1 MPEITLA
8 DLVKTSAA
16 AAPAVQTPKAAAEE
30 LNTRITVLTPEE
42 RKQVDDLKE
51 QIDIRDSQMLMQYGS
66 GAKQNI
72 AEFSGN
78 ILNNV
83 RAKDTGYIG
92 ELMTDL
98 VTNVQD
104 LDFDSLNKES
114 GILGI
119 FQKAGAKVRKFLV
132 QYEKLEVQVD
142 RIEGKLEE
150 ARMEMLKDIG
160 MFDTLYEKNLEYFKQ
175 LQIYITAGEEKI
187 RELREQT
194 IPSLRA
200 EVQKSRDPMHA
211 QLVRDFEDT
220 VSQFEKKVHDLKT
233 SKTIAIQTAPQI
245 KLIQNNDKLLADKIQ
260 TAIQETI
267 PLWKSQMVMALGLA
281 RQQETLKLQRDVTDT
296 TNALL
301 LRNSEIL
308 KQNTI
313 NVARETERG
322 IVDIETLKKCAAVK
336 DVWCIPQVKNLE
348 DELVR
353 ACNIRN
359 VMDLTGTRTLHDHK
373 RAFINSSNQSQ
384 MLERNE
390 FNIRKLWSKVPD
402 NAFAQFGNDSEK
414 IKK

>member
-8 DLVKTSAA
+8 DLMNSGITDN
-16 AAPAVQTPKAAAEE
+16 AAPVSVSAEE
-30 LNTRITVLTPEE
+30 LSKKIAVLSPEDRALADE
-42 RKQVDDLKE
+42 IKS
-51 QIDIRDSQMLMQYGS
+51 QIDVRDSQMLMQYGS
-66 GAKQNI
+66 GARQNI

-78 ILNNV
+78 ILNNI

-104 LDFDSLNKES
+104 LNFDSLEKDS

-119 FQKAGAKVRKFLV
+119 FRKAEAKVKKFLS

-160 MFDTLYEKNLEYFKQ
+160 MFDSLYQKNLDYFKQ
-175 LQIYITAGEEKI
+175 LQIYITAGDAKI
-187 RELREQT
+187 KELREQT

-200 EVQKSRDPMHA
+200 EAEKSGDPMHA

-220 VSQFEKKVHDLKT
+220 VTQFEKKVHDLKT
-233 SKTIAIQTAPQI
+233 SKTIAIQTGPQI
-245 KLIQNNDKLLADKIQ
+245 RLIQNNDKLLADKIQ

-267 PLWKSQMVMALGLA
+267 PLWKSQMVMALGLY

-301 LRNSEIL
+301 LKNSEIL

-313 NVARETERG
+313 DVAKESERG
-322 IVDIETLKKCAAVK
+322 IVDIETLKKANENLISTMNEAVRIQKEGHDKRMAAE
-336 DVWCIPQVKNLE
+336 Q
-348 DELVR
+348 ELIKIE
-353 ACNIRN
+353 NEIRQAL
-359 VMDLTGTRTLHDHK
+359 LT
-373 RAFINSSNQSQ
+373 
-384 MLERNE
+384 
-390 FNIRKLWSKVPD
+390 
-402 NAFAQFGNDSEK
+402 
-414 IKK
+414 

>member
-8 DLVKTSAA
+8 DLVKSSSVQP
-16 AAPAVQTPKAAAEE
+16 APEVPSAAAEE
-30 LNTRITVLTPEE
+30 LNEQLDILTPEE
-42 RKQVDDLKE
+42 RRQADELKE

-66 GAKQNI
+66 GARQNI

-78 ILNNV
+78 ILNNI

-104 LDFDSLNKES
+104 LNFDSLEKDS

-119 FQKAGAKVRKFLV
+119 FRKAEAKVKKFLS

-160 MFDTLYEKNLEYFKQ
+160 MFDSLYQ
-175 LQIYITAGEEKI
+175 LQIYITAGDEKI
-187 RELREQT
+187 KELREQT

-200 EVQKSRDPMHA
+200 EAEKSGDPMHA

-220 VSQFEKKVHDLKT
+220 VTQFEKKVHDLKT

-245 KLIQNNDKLLADKIQ
+245 RLIQNNDKLLADKIQ

-267 PLWKSQMVMALGLA
+267 PLWKSQMVMALGLY

-301 LRNSEIL
+301 LKNSEIL

-313 NVARETERG
+313 DVAKESERG
-322 IVDIETLKKCAAVK
+322 IVDIETLKKANENLISTMNEAVRIQKEGHDKRMAAE
-336 DVWCIPQVKNLE
+336 Q
-348 DELVR
+348 ELIKIE
-353 ACNIRN
+353 NEIRQAL
-359 VMDLTGTRTLHDHK
+359 LT
-373 RAFINSSNQSQ
+373 
-384 MLERNE
+384 
-390 FNIRKLWSKVPD
+390 
-402 NAFAQFGNDSEK
+402 
-414 IKK
+414 